1 MYKRHLATVLAGLVF
16 TASSFAAVPAAH
28 PVAPQQPP
36 KFNPDQTK
44 QIENIVHDYL
54 VKHPQVV
61 VEVFQVLQDQQ
72 QAQLQQRAQT
82 AIQANSKQIFETL
95 TSPVIGNAQGK
106 VNVVE
111 FLDYQCGHCKK
122 MQPTIDKLIQ
132 SNPELRVI
140 VKELPI
146 FGGESEFA
154 AKAALAAQKQGKFY
168 QMHNALLQ
176 VKEPL
181 SQDRI
186 LKIAAGLGLNTQ
198 QLQTDMNSEAVVQE
212 LRNNVALEKAL
223 ELVGTPV
230 FIVGSNNKTP
240 GAPVAKTYYV
250 PGEVSNKLL
259 QRLIGEVLAVK

>member
-1 MYKRHLATVLAGLVF
+1 MYKRSLVIALAGLIF
-16 TASSFAAVPAAH
+16 TAGSFAAPPPPPA
-28 PVAPQQPP
+28 PPQSP
-36 KFNPDQTK
+36 KFNPGQTK
-44 QIENIVHDYL
+44 EIENIVHDYL

-61 VEVFQVLQDQQ
+61 VEVFQILQDQQ
-72 QAQLQQRAQT
+72 QAQSQQRAQS
-82 AIQANSKQIFETL
+82 AIQVNSKQIFETV
-95 TSPVIGNAQGK
+95 TSPVVGNPQGK
-106 VNVVE
+106 VNIVE

-122 MQPTIDKLIQ
+122 MQSTIDKLIQ
-132 SNPELRVI
+132 SNPELRVVI
-140 VKELPI
+140 KELPI

-168 QMHNALLQ
+168 PMHNALLQ

-181 SQDRI
+181 TQDRI
-186 LKIAAGLGLNTQ
+186 LKIAAGIGLNTQ
-198 QLQTDMNSEAVVQE
+198 QLQADMNSEAVLQE
-212 LRNNVALEKAL
+212 LKGNVALEKAL

-240 GAPVAKTYYV
+240 GAPVSKTYFV